1 MLPPGDPE
9 SSGRFHG
16 RDRELD
22 VLVAAV
28 AACRSQHAGRVVVVH
43 GEPGTGASAL
53 VRQLRIELGRR
64 RVSHQWWSGRCA
76 RRAPLPYEPLA
87 GLLRSV
93 PGDAAAWLGE
103 ATAAGGGEAGGLA
116 LLAGFARRVR
126 SATDASPLV
135 LVVDDVDGAD
145 ASTLRLLEGV
155 VPLLDDVPV
164 LVLLAGRSTETGLA
178 PHGLGERCDVEL
190 VVTPLDPEQI
200 ASVVRDAAPDL
211 DEAGVAAV
219 VDSAGGRPA
228 VAVALA
234 AAGDAERT
242 MASLLTAIDPA
253 APTAVL
259 AAALADGWIA
269 PTALAEAAS
278 IDPALWR
285 TLEQRQVVGRSDR
298 PPAGPVPASD
308 LWVGAAR
315 RSLGS
320 RARELAEILA
330 AMLERSAP
338 AAAAAAVWE
347 QAGDD
352 ARACIAWER
361 AATEAID
368 GHAIET
374 AAVALRRAVELGGDG
389 ALIRLGRRAGELS
402 LAAGDRVD
410 ADHLA
415 GRLLP
420 RLARTDDAGQLGTLL
435 LQYRARL
442 EAGRPDHDAAL
453 DQALAIAAVPCRE
466 HVEVLVVD
474 ALRRVL
480 DEPAAAAA
488 QAERALAE
496 AQVLGDLA
504 SIAQAAGASGLAAA
518 IGGDLEGGLARFDRA
533 LDAAARAGDG
543 AAEARLASNRVF
555 VLWRAGRPLDVERAA
570 AVELDRLRV
579 RGLEALGDQLAVGR
593 CGALITL
600 GRLGDAT
607 RAIASARTM
616 KMAADPRAHLDL
628 ADATLALICGDVGRA
643 EMLVQRVE
651 TSPLG
656 ELPEVVGERWV
667 LRSAVDLARGD
678 PSAAQASAVH
688 GSGVCAEG
696 DAIAQWRLVL
706 AWWRAAPSPG
716 TPTGT
721 STGPPTNPL
730 MGETP
735 PDPVEII
742 GAEQAAIA
750 ATVAAIRDRS
760 LGSWRVAA
768 DAWAAVPAPLEVLRC
783 RLDAALETR
792 DLDEIDRVADEA
804 RSVGALGLAQLAEVE
819 WRQSGGRRS
828 PKRISGLLTARE
840 AEVLSCVA
848 EGLTNKEI
856 AARLYISVR
865 TVGAHLERS
874 TAKLGVG
881 TRGAAVHEARR
892 QGLLGG

>member
-43 GEPGTGASAL
+43 GEPGAGASAL
-53 VRQLRIELGRR
+53 VRQLRTELGRR

-126 SATDASPLV
+126 SATDASALV
-135 LVVDDVDGAD
+135 LVVDDVDGVD

-164 LVLLAGRSTETGLA
+164 LVLLAGRSNETGLA

-190 VVTPLDPEQI
+190 VVTPLEPEQI
-200 ASVVRDAAPDL
+200 ARVVRDAAPDL

-219 VDSAGGRPA
+219 VGSAGGRPA

-269 PTALAEAAS
+269 PTALAAAAS

-285 TLEQRQVVGRSDR
+285 TLEQRHVVGRSDR
-298 PPAGPVPASD
+298 PPAGPVPSSD

-315 RSLGS
+315 RSLGGG
-320 RARELAEILA
+320 ARELAGVLA
-330 AMLERSAP
+330 VMLERTAP
-338 AAAAAAVWE
+338 AAAAASVWE
-347 QAGDD
+347 HAGDD
-352 ARACIAWER
+352 AQACVAWER

-389 ALIRLGRRAGELS
+389 TLIRLGRRAGELS

-410 ADHLA
+410 ADRLA

-420 RLARTDDAGQLGTLL
+420 RLARTDEAGQLGTLL

-453 DQALAIAAVPCRE
+453 DQALAIAAAPCRE

-480 DEPAAAAA
+480 DEPAVAAA

-533 LDAAARAGDG
+533 LDAAARAGDA

-628 ADATLALICGDVGRA
+628 ADATLALICGDVSRA

-656 ELPEVVGERWV
+656 DLPEVVGERWV

-678 PSAAQASAVH
+678 RSAAQASALH
-688 GSGVCAEG
+688 GSRVCAEG
-696 DAIAQWRLVL
+696 DAIAHWRLVL
-706 AWWRAAPSPG
+706 AWWRAAPTG
-716 TPTGT
+716 TPTD
-721 STGPPTNPL
+721 PPTDPPTGTQ
-730 MGETP
+730 MGEAP
-735 PDPVEII
+735 PDPVEIV

-750 ATVAAIRDRS
+750 ATVAAISNRN

-783 RLDAALETR
+783 RLDAALDTR

-840 AEVLSCVA
+840 VEVLSCVA

-874 TAKLGVG
+874 MAKLGVG

-892 QGLLGG
+892 QGLLGD